1 MAIDMGK
8 ERSNS
13 DLSGGLKLI
22 YQHPRYDSI
31 VMDSLSG
38 NTDSITSRV

>member
-1 MAIDMGK
+1 VAIDMGK

-22 YQHPRYDSI
+22 YQYDSI